1 MPSAVPGLER
11 LEAAPAVQA
20 PRIAGATAAG
30 RLASLGLGAVIVLL
44 RVVYARAYPV
54 DSDEPQ
60 HLHVA
65 WAWTKGLVPYRDI
78 FDNHAP
84 LFHLLSAPLV
94 ALVGENPRILLL
106 MRLAMIPV
114 FAGCLWGS
122 YILGRRLFGARA
134 GWWAALLCGLSP
146 TFFFKSVEYRTD
158 VLWAALWV
166 LAIATLLGG
175 TLAPR

>member
-1 MPSAVPGLER
+1 MPSAVPGLQRTEADPVLPAQKASGAAAGER
-11 LEAAPAVQA
+11 L
-20 PRIAGATAAG
+20 I
-30 RLASLGLGAVIVLL
+30 LLGLGAALGVLRL
-44 RVVYARAYPV
+44 VYTYASTV

-65 WAWTKGLVPYRDI
+65 WAWTKGLLPYRDI

-94 ALVGENPRILLL
+94 ALVGENARILLF

-146 TFFFKSVEYRTD
+146 TFFFKS
-158 VLWAALWV
+158 
-166 LAIATLLGG
+166 
-175 TLAPR
+175 